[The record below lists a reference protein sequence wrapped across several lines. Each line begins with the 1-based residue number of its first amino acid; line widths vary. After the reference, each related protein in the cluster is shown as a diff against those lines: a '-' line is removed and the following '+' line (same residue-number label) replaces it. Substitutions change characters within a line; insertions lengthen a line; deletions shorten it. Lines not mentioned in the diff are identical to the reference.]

1 MSFTLK
7 IETDNEA
14 FANGTDEI
22 VRLLRLVTSRVM
34 HDETSGRLID
44 INGNRVGEWDS
55 AAP

>member
-14 FANGTDEI
+14 FASGPEEL
-22 VRLLRLVTSRVM
+22 VRLLRLVANRVA
-34 HDETSGRLID
+34 HEDTSGWLAD